1 MPVYEY
7 ECNKCGE
14 KFSML
19 RRFWDKDD
27 EVKCPKC
34 GQKKPKRLISNF
46 STSGGC
52 DTGSGSSVG

>member
-7 ECNKCGE
+7 ECNKCRE
-14 KFSML
+14 KFSQL

-34 GQKKPKRLISNF
+34 G
-46 STSGGC
+46 
-52 DTGSGSSVG
+52 SVRVVIRCPRGPD